1 MPELNAEG
9 ASPSRWVGPVTGIA
23 LIASMVWFVRL
34 LWTEAWPAGGW
45 IWGYRLIA
53 MLGVIHGSW
62 VGIQLLRRR
71 PKAYH
76 TGMVISGLV
85 AIVLLATTLWSL
97 VDTRFTTQITITL
110 AVAVVVLAGI
120 CGLLARDWRRMRLT
134 GSDQ

>member
-1 MPELNAEG
+1 MPERKAEG
-9 ASPSRWVGPVTGIA
+9 ASPSGWVGPAAGIA

-34 LWTEAWPAGGW
+34 LWTEAWPAGAW
-45 IWGYRLIA
+45 IWGYRLVSV
-53 MLGVIHGSW
+53 LGAIYGSW

-76 TGMVISGLV
+76 TGMVASGLV

-120 CGLLARDWRRMRLT
+120 CGLLARDWRSMRLT
-134 GSDQ
+134 TSDK